1 VSGLVVSADRSSWFD
16 LDWIANNG
24 DVIRQALGEHVVLT
38 ALALGLGLVVSVPL
52 ALVARRWRWFYP
64 PLTSVAGILFTIPS
78 LAAYALLIP
87 YTGLG
92 SRATAVIPLVTYT
105 LLILI
110 RNLVTGLDE
119 VPAAAREAAEAMGY
133 TAGRRLVAVEVPLAL
148 PTIVAGIRLAT
159 VTTIGL
165 ATVASLVGSKN
176 LGWLMLF
183 PGFQQGRRTPILVG
197 AVLAVALAV
206 AAEVAFGGLER
217 LLSPWQRAE
226 RRRAGPG
233 DPTEPRRPE
242 LDPVAAGTGTD
253 PDAQAATTRTA

>member
-1 VSGLVVSADRSSWFD
+1 VLGADRSSWFD
-16 LDWIANNG
+16 LDWIRDNT
-24 DVIRQALGEHVVLT
+24 DLIRQALGEHIILT
-38 ALALGLGLVVSVPL
+38 VWALGLGLLISAPL
-52 ALVARRWRWFYP
+52 ALASRHWRWLYP
-64 PLTSVAGILFTIPS
+64 PVTSVSGILFTIPS

-119 VPAAAREAAEAMGY
+119 VPTAAREAAEAMGY
-133 TAGRRLVAVEVPLAL
+133 TPRRRLVAVEVPLAL
-148 PTIVAGIRLAT
+148 PTIVAGLRLAT

-183 PGFQQGRRTPILVG
+183 PGFQQGRRTPIVVG
-197 AVLAVALAV
+197 AVLAVGLAV
-206 AAEVAFGGLER
+206 AAEGLFLGLER
-217 LLSPWQRAE
+217 MLSPW
-226 RRRAGPG
+226 RRVPRDRVAPDDDGARVIPG
-233 DPTEPRRPE
+233 GM
-242 LDPVAAGTGTD
+242 ATD
-253 PDAQAATTRTA
+253 ADEAVEEANTVRTA

>member
-1 VSGLVVSADRSSWFD
+1 MLGADRSSWFD
-16 LDWIANNG
+16 LDWIRDNT
-24 DVIRQALGEHVVLT
+24 DLIRQALGEHIILT
-38 ALALGLGLVVSVPL
+38 VLALGLGLLISAPL
-52 ALVARRWRWFYP
+52 ALASRHWRWLYP
-64 PLTSVAGILFTIPS
+64 PVTSVAGILFTIPS

-119 VPAAAREAAEAMGY
+119 VPTAAREAAEAMGY
-133 TAGRRLVAVEVPLAL
+133 TPRRRLVAVEVPLAL
-148 PTIVAGIRLAT
+148 PTIVAGLRLAT

-183 PGFQQGRRTPILVG
+183 PGFQQGRRTPIVVG

-206 AAEVAFGGLER
+206 AAEGLFLGLER
-217 LLSPWQRAE
+217 MLSPWRRVPRDRGAPDDDGAGVIPGGMATDAARGRRGSQHRAD
-226 RRRAGPG
+226 GMS
-233 DPTEPRRPE
+233 
-242 LDPVAAGTGTD
+242 
-253 PDAQAATTRTA
+253 TA

>member
-1 VSGLVVSADRSSWFD
+1 VLGADRSSWLD
-16 LDWIANNG
+16 LDWVGNNG
-24 DVIRQALGEHVVLT
+24 DLIRQALGEHVILT
-38 ALALGLGLVVSVPL
+38 VLALGAGLAISVPV
-52 ALVARRWRWFYP
+52 ALMARRWRWLYP

-110 RNLVTGLDE
+110 RNLVTGLDG
-119 VPAAAREAAEAMGY
+119 VPPAAREAAEAMGY
-133 TAGRRLVAVEVPLAL
+133 SPLRRLAAVEVPLAL
-148 PTIVAGIRLAT
+148 PVIVAGIRLAA

-197 AVLAVALAV
+197 GVLAVSLAV
-206 AAEVAFGGLER
+206 MAEGLFLALER
-217 LLSPWQRAE
+217 ALSPWRRGE
-226 RRRAGPG
+226 RRGA
-233 DPTEPRRPE
+233 T
-242 LDPVAAGTGTD
+242 ATT
-253 PDAQAATTRTA
+253 AATTAPTGDPAAEEANVVRTA